1 MSIHTLSVQNQL
13 TYCLAALSDND
24 FAGSVLHERHLT
36 KLISERLLKT
46 RNGLMIYNKIEWV
59 LVITKQIFS
68 YYYTD
73 FSMEITSKVQKVGQ
87 KYTFALKLNTKC
99 NFSCQLYFFSST
111 IMEWNAQDCGIS
123 KAWRIHLCC
132 LLNSIRRRYLRK
144 QEVKQYL
151 DWDAPWCFPALE
163 CCLWS
168 RIRKS
173 ISIPE
178 LDT

>member
-46 RNGLMIYNKIEWV
+46 RNSLMIYNKIERV

-73 FSMEITSKVQKVGQ
+73 FSLEITSKVQKVGQ
-87 KYTFALKLNTKC
+87 KYTFALKLTTKR
-99 NFSCQLYFFSST
+99 NFSCHLYFFSST

-123 KAWRIHLCC
+123 KAAKDTSMLPSKFDQKKVPPETGSEAVFGLGRTLM
-132 LLNSIRRRYLRK
+132 L
-144 QEVKQYL
+144 
-151 DWDAPWCFPALE
+151 
-163 CCLWS
+163 S
-168 RIRKS
+168 RLGMLPLK
-173 ISIPE
+173 
-178 LDT
+178 